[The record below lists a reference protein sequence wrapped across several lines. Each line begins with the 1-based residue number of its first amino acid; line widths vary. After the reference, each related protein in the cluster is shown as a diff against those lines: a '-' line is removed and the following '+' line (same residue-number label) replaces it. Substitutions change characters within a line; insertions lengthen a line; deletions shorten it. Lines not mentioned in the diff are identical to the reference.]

1 MSATNNYK
9 RGKSMD
15 LGRCMLR
22 KCKCC
27 RYENSCSKEY
37 ENEYSKNKNR
47 KSKTSGIQSKKR
59 FKTRRRRVSKNKKS
73 ITEFG
78 YVAPVIVNSNMTVIG
93 GHQRL
98 KVLKELGY
106 TEVECVVV
114 DLDQEKEKALN
125 IALNKISG
133 DWDNDKLE
141 ELLAELKQT
150 DIDMDITGFSFDE
163 VDEIL
168 KDITGSKEDDFDLD
182 QALDEIEEPISKRGD
197 VWILGKNRL
206 MCGDSTQKED
216 VMHLMN
222 SQEADMLLTDPPYN
236 VDYEGKTSEAL
247 KIEND
252 NMSETEFYNF
262 LLDSFKNMFDSIK
275 YGGSAYVFHADT
287 EGLNFRNAFKSCGFK
302 LAQCLVWVKNTFV
315 MGRQDYQWR
324 HEPILYGWKPGA
336 GHYFVDNRKQ
346 STVLEFDKPSR
357 NAEHPTMKPVDLLV
371 YLIKNSSKENDL
383 ILDLFGGSG
392 STLIAA
398 EQTQR
403 RCYTM
408 ELDPKYCDV
417 IIKRWENLTGEK
429 AILEK

>member
-1 MSATNNYK
+1 MNIQKIKIESLKPAEYNPRK
-9 RGKSMD
+9 D
-15 LGRCMLR
+15 L
-22 KCKCC
+22 KP
-27 RYENSCSKEY
+27 EDEEY
-37 ENEYSKNKNR
+37 QK
-47 KSKTSGIQSKKR
+47 I
-59 FKTRRRRVSKNKKS
+59 KKS

-78 YVAPVIVNSNMTVIG
+78 YVAPIIINSNMTVIG

-114 DLDQEKEKALN
+114 DLDQKKEKALN